1 MARSA
6 DLFELM
12 RTNGQRM
19 DKAEQG
25 YWERFIEEFGADR
38 VIRAYKEFIGRE
50 DYSGREVQQHELR
63 PLLTRYK
70 RDGGGKSQ
78 GGRSGDKSR
87 GAAQGLLRETEGPGQ
102 TDLLRRM
109 G

>member
-1 MARSA
+1 MATSA

-12 RTNGQRM
+12 RTNGQRI
-19 DKAEQG
+19 DKADQG

-38 VIRAYKEFIGRE
+38 VIRAHKEFIGRE

-70 RDGGGKSQ
+70 KDEDERAKAEAAAT
-78 GGRSGDKSR
+78 K
-87 GAAQGLLRETEGPGQ
+87 GA
-102 TDLLRRM
+102 DLLKARYQKLKAE
-109 G
+109 GKLIC

>member
-1 MARSA
+1 MATSA

-12 RTNGQRM
+12 RTNGQRI
-19 DKAEQG
+19 DKADQG
-25 YWERFIEEFGADR
+25 YWQRFIEEFAADR

-70 RDGGGKSQ
+70 RDEEGKAKA
-78 GGRSGDKSR
+78 DAVATK
-87 GAAQGLLRETEGPGQ
+87 GAALLKAYYEKLKGQGKLIC
-102 TDLLRRM
+102 
-109 G
+109 